1 MDALAQGLQ
10 ALVDGLLTGGV
21 YAMIGAGLSLI
32 FGVMRVVNFGHGEF
46 VALGMYG
53 AFFASSVWKLDP
65 YLSLLFVPALAYCVG
80 YLTHR
85 LVLSRLLG
93 HHEQTTKLATL
104 GVGLVIANLM
114 LLRFGAQ
121 PQTVFTDYATN
132 AYKLPLFDVAGQA
145 RELSVSQVRLIAV
158 VVTAAVIMGLNAVL
172 YRTELGRA
180 IRATAQNRVG
190 AELQG
195 VDTRRIHAV
204 VFGTGVLLAAAAGV
218 LLLPLLY
225 ATPTVGT
232 TFTNKAFIVTVL
244 GGLGSLPGAIGGG
257 LILGVVESLG
267 SSLLPLVPFLDNRF
281 GANYRDAYGLIVFLL
296 VLLFRPE
303 GLFGR
308 TVKRV

>member
-53 AFFASSVWKLDP
+53 AFFSSTVMKLDP
-65 YLSLLFVPALAYCVG
+65 YLSLLFVPALAYGLG

-85 LVLSRLLG
+85 LVLSKLLG
-93 HHEQTTKLATL
+93 QNEQTTKLATL
-104 GVGLVIANLM
+104 GVGLVVANLM

-121 PQTVFTDYATN
+121 PQTVYVDYATN
-132 AYKLPLFDVAGQA
+132 AYKFPLFQVGDQL

-158 VVTAAVIMGLNAVL
+158 VVTAVIIMGLNAVL

-195 VDTRRIHAV
+195 VDTRRIHAI

-218 LLLPLLY
+218 LLLPLLSV
-225 ATPTVGT
+225 TPTVGT

-267 SSLLPLVPFLDNRF
+267 SSLLPLIGALDNRF

-308 TVKRV
+308 SVKRV

>member
-1 MDALAQGLQ
+1 MDWVGQGLQ
-10 ALVDGLLTGGV
+10 ALIDGVLTGGV
-21 YAMIGAGLSLI
+21 YAMVGAGLSLI

-53 AFFASSVWKLDP
+53 ALFVSTGLGADP
-65 YLSLLFVPALAYCVG
+65 YLGLLLVPPVAFLLG

-93 HHEQTTKLATL
+93 AGEQTTKLATL
-104 GVGLVIANLM
+104 GIGLIVSNA
-114 LLRFGAQ
+114 LLLQFGAQ
-121 PQTVFTDYATN
+121 PQTVFTEYATN
-132 AYKLPLFDVAGQA
+132 SWPLRFLGLDL
-145 RELSVSQVRLIAV
+145 RVSEVRFIAV
-158 VVTAAVIMGLNAVL
+158 AVTTVLILALNLVL

-180 IRATAQNRVG
+180 IRATAQNRLG

-195 VDTRRIHAV
+195 VDTRRIHAI

-232 TFTNKAFIVTVL
+232 AFTTKAFVVTVL

-267 SSLLPLVPFLDNRF
+267 ASLLPLIPALNGHF
-281 GANYRDAYGLIVFLL
+281 GTNYRDAYGLFIFLL

-303 GLFGR
+303 GLFGK

>member
-1 MDALAQGLQ
+1 MGWVGQGLQ
-10 ALVDGLLTGGV
+10 ALIDGVLTGGV
-21 YAMIGAGLSLI
+21 YAMVGVGLSLI

-53 AFFASSVWKLDP
+53 ALLVSMSLKLDP
-65 YLSLLFVPALAYCVG
+65 YVALLLVPPVAYALG
-80 YLTHR
+80 YFTHR
-85 LVLSRLLG
+85 AVLSRLLG
-93 HHEQTTKLATL
+93 ANEQTTKLATL
-104 GVGLVIANLM
+104 GIGLILSNL
-114 LLRFGAQ
+114 LLLQFGAQ
-121 PQTVFTDYATN
+121 PQTVFTEYATN
-132 AYKLPLFDVAGQA
+132 SWPLALFGLDL
-145 RELSVSQVRLIAV
+145 RVSEVRFIAV
-158 VVTAAVIMGLNAVL
+158 AVTVLVITGLNLVL

-180 IRATAQNRVG
+180 IRATAQNRLG

-195 VDTRRIHAV
+195 VDTKRIHAI
-204 VFGTGVLLAAAAGV
+204 VFGTGVLLAATAGV

-232 TFTNKAFIVTVL
+232 AFTTKAFVVTVL

-267 SSLLPLVPFLDNRF
+267 SSLLPLIPALGGHF
-281 GANYRDAYGLIVFLL
+281 GANYRDAYGLLIFLL